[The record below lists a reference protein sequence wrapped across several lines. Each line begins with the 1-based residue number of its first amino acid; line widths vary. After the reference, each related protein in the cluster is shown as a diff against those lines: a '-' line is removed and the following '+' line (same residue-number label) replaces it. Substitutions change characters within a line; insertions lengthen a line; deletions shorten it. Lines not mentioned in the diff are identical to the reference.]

1 MQRRGQTLKLAAVSS
16 LVVLALTGFTSRHHS
31 HGHGGGGC
39 SSSHQ
44 DHDTVTHHHYYDDDD
59 DDDYTGGSTSSGT
72 GGYATT
78 TPVPTATATT
88 TDVTAQLISCATK
101 KAPYATVE
109 VTNAGSTGG
118 DYTVHVDFDNAQGT
132 TVAENDAT
140 VTVPAYDS
148 ARVRVK
154 LSDTAGVSTAGLA
167 AKVDHCALDPEVR
180 PAT

>member
-31 HGHGGGGC
+31 HGHGGGGGC

-59 DDDYTGGSTSSGT
+59 DDYTGGSTSSGT
-72 GGYATT
+72 GGYTS
-78 TPVPTATATT
+78 TPTPTGTDSA
-88 TDVTAQLISCATK
+88 TDVTAQLISCATE

-118 DYTVHVDFDNAQGT
+118 DYTVHVDFEDAHGT
-132 TVAENDAT
+132 TVAQNDAT

-180 PAT
+180 PAA